1 MLLAVLL
8 LTACK
13 QRTVYY
19 HYEHTPLSG
28 WEKNDTLVFTTDTIA
43 IDGTYSEEV
52 GIRINGTYPFLQLN
66 LVVEHLV
73 MPAMTVKSDT
83 LSCRLIDETGNAL
96 GNGVSNYQYLIEERR
111 PAAHRDTPR
120 HEARDTARH
129 QRHRTA
135 PAADRLKRFGKSGDS
150 ARWRTISTARGC
162 ARHRCAGR

>member
-28 WEKNDTLVFTTDTIA
+28 WEKNDSLVFTTDTIA

-96 GNGVSNYQYLIEERR
+96 GNGVSNYQYLI
-111 PAAHRDTPR
+111 PLTSM
-120 HEARDTARH
+120 TLKKG
-129 QRHRTA
+129 
-135 PAADRLKRFGKSGDS
+135 DRLRIAIRHDMKREILPG
-150 ARWRTISTARGC
+150 ISDIGLRL
-162 ARHRCAGR
+162 RRID

>member
-43 IDGTYSEEV
+43 IDGTYGEEV

-96 GNGVSNYQYLIEERR
+96 GNGVSNYQYLI
-111 PAAHRDTPR
+111 PLTSL
-120 HEARDTARH
+120 TLKKG
-129 QRHRTA
+129 
-135 PAADRLKRFGKSGDS
+135 DRLRIAIRHDMKREILPG
-150 ARWRTISTARGC
+150 ISDIGLRL
-162 ARHRCAGR
+162 RRID

>member
-73 MPAMTVKSDT
+73 MPAMTMKSDT
-83 LSCRLIDETGNAL
+83 LSCRLIDETGKAL
-96 GNGVSNYQYLIEERR
+96 GNGVSNYQYLI
-111 PAAHRDTPR
+111 PLTSL
-120 HEARDTARH
+120 TLKKG
-129 QRHRTA
+129 
-135 PAADRLKRFGKSGDS
+135 DRLRIAIRHDMKREILPG
-150 ARWRTISTARGC
+150 ISDIGLRL
-162 ARHRCAGR
+162 RRID

>member
-1 MLLAVLL
+1 MQRNRHTLFAAVMLLAVLL

-96 GNGVSNYQYLIEERR
+96 GNGVSNYQYLI
-111 PAAHRDTPR
+111 PLTSL
-120 HEARDTARH
+120 TLKKG
-129 QRHRTA
+129 
-135 PAADRLKRFGKSGDS
+135 DRLRIAIRHDMKREILPG
-150 ARWRTISTARGC
+150 ISDIGLRL
-162 ARHRCAGR
+162 RRID

>member
-96 GNGVSNYQYLIEERR
+96 GNGVSNYQYLI
-111 PAAHRDTPR
+111 PLTFL
-120 HEARDTARH
+120 TLKKG
-129 QRHRTA
+129 
-135 PAADRLKRFGKSGDS
+135 DRLRIAIRHDMKREILPG
-150 ARWRTISTARGC
+150 ISDIGLRL
-162 ARHRCAGR
+162 RRID

>member
-96 GNGVSNYQYLIEERR
+96 GNGVSNYQYLI
-111 PAAHRDTPR
+111 PLTSL
-120 HEARDTARH
+120 TLKKG
-129 QRHRTA
+129 
-135 PAADRLKRFGKSGDS
+135 DRLRIAIRHDMKREILPG
-150 ARWRTISTARGC
+150 ISDIGLRL
-162 ARHRCAGR
+162 RRID

>member
-43 IDGTYSEEV
+43 IDGTYSEEI

-96 GNGVSNYQYLIEERR
+96 GNGVSNYQYLI
-111 PAAHRDTPR
+111 PLTSL
-120 HEARDTARH
+120 TLKKG
-129 QRHRTA
+129 
-135 PAADRLKRFGKSGDS
+135 DRLRIAIRHDMKREILPG
-150 ARWRTISTARGC
+150 ISDIGLRL
-162 ARHRCAGR
+162 RRID

>member
-28 WEKNDTLVFTTDTIA
+28 WEKNDSLVFTTDTIA

-96 GNGVSNYQYLIEERR
+96 GNGVSDYQYLI
-111 PAAHRDTPR
+111 PLTSL
-120 HEARDTARH
+120 TLKKG
-129 QRHRTA
+129 
-135 PAADRLKRFGKSGDS
+135 DRLRIAIRHDMKREILPG
-150 ARWRTISTARGC
+150 ISDIGLRL
-162 ARHRCAGR
+162 RRID

>member
-43 IDGTYSEEV
+43 IDGTYREEV

-96 GNGVSNYQYLIEERR
+96 GNGVSNYQYLI
-111 PAAHRDTPR
+111 PLTSL
-120 HEARDTARH
+120 TLKKG
-129 QRHRTA
+129 
-135 PAADRLKRFGKSGDS
+135 DRLRIAIRHDMKREILPG
-150 ARWRTISTARGC
+150 ISDIGLRL
-162 ARHRCAGR
+162 RRID

>member
-96 GNGVSNYQYLIEERR
+96 GNGVSNYQYLI
-111 PAAHRDTPR
+111 PLTSL
-120 HEARDTARH
+120 TLKKG
-129 QRHRTA
+129 
-135 PAADRLKRFGKSGDS
+135 DRLRIAIRHDMKREILPG
-150 ARWRTISTARGC
+150 ISDIGLTLA
-162 ARHRCAGR
+162 AKQHP

>member
-28 WEKNDTLVFTTDTIA
+28 WEKNDSLVFTTDTIA

-73 MPAMTVKSDT
+73 MPSMTVKSDT

-96 GNGVSNYQYLIEERR
+96 GNGVSNYQYLI
-111 PAAHRDTPR
+111 PLTSL
-120 HEARDTARH
+120 TLKKG
-129 QRHRTA
+129 
-135 PAADRLKRFGKSGDS
+135 DRLRIAIRHDMKREILPG
-150 ARWRTISTARGC
+150 ISDIGLRL
-162 ARHRCAGR
+162 RRID

>member
-43 IDGTYSEEV
+43 IDGTYSEEI

-96 GNGVSNYQYLIEERR
+96 GNGVSNYQYLIPLTSLTLKKGDWLRIAIRHDMKREILPGISDIGLRLRR
-111 PAAHRDTPR
+111 ID
-120 HEARDTARH
+120 
-129 QRHRTA
+129 
-135 PAADRLKRFGKSGDS
+135 
-150 ARWRTISTARGC
+150 
-162 ARHRCAGR
+162 

>member
-96 GNGVSNYQYLIEERR
+96 GNGVSNYQYLI
-111 PAAHRDTPR
+111 PLTSL
-120 HEARDTARH
+120 TLKKG
-129 QRHRTA
+129 
-135 PAADRLKRFGKSGDS
+135 DRLHIAIRHDMKREILPG
-150 ARWRTISTARGC
+150 ISDIGLRL
-162 ARHRCAGR
+162 RRID

>member
-66 LVVEHLV
+66 LMVEHLV

-96 GNGVSNYQYLIEERR
+96 GNGVSNYQYLS
-111 PAAHRDTPR
+111 PLTSL
-120 HEARDTARH
+120 TLKKG
-129 QRHRTA
+129 
-135 PAADRLKRFGKSGDS
+135 DRLRIAIRRDMKREILPG
-150 ARWRTISTARGC
+150 ISDIGLRL
-162 ARHRCAGR
+162 RRID